1 MKANEI
7 MNIMNEI
14 TYGFKDHNDNNI
26 METDQ
31 KKWDN
36 EFYSFYYLLTPEELL
51 EKKCGV
57 CWDQVEL
64 ERKLFLDNN
73 ISIKTFFIYLDN
85 GKDLPS
91 HTFLIFKQNN
101 KYYWFEYAWSTYKGI
116 HEYENEEEL
125 LNDVILKFKCDH
137 KEINKNTK
145 LYLYE
150 YEKPNSHISCEEFY
164 NYIKTQKLIIKQ

>member
-14 TYGFKDHNDNNI
+14 TYGFKDNNGNNI
-26 METDQ
+26 IETDP

-36 EFYSFYYLLTPEELL
+36 EFYNFYYLLTPEELL

-85 GKDLPS
+85 SKDLPS

-101 KYYWFEYAWSTYKGI
+101 KYYWFEHAWSTYKGI
-116 HEYENEEEL
+116 HEYANEDEL
-125 LNDVILKFKCDH
+125 LNDVILKFKYDY
-137 KEINKNTK
+137 KEINKNAK

-150 YEKPNSHISCEEFY
+150 YEKPNSHISCEEFF
-164 NYIKTQKLIIKQ
+164 NYIKTQKLIISQ